1 MSAELLQ
8 TMQRL
13 VSQTT
18 EAMKPTDYIVGVV
31 ETVGPL
37 SIRIEQKEVVTAEF
51 LELTDAVRD
60 YDVDIEVMHVT
71 EKRAGG
77 GGYAE
82 YASHD
87 HDYRG
92 RKKIRIYNGLHVG
105 EPVYLLRQAGGQS
118 FLVLSR
124 VKNHT
129 NLTGQWG

>member
-8 TMQRL
+8 TIQRL
-13 VSQTT
+13 IGQTT
-18 EAMKPTDYIVGVV
+18 EAMKPTDYIIGVV

-37 SIRIEQKEVVTAEF
+37 SIRIEQKEIVSAEF

-92 RKKIRIYNGLHVG
+92 RKKIRVYNGLHVG

-124 VKNHT
+124 VKNHA

>member
-18 EAMKPTDYIVGVV
+18 EAMKPADYIIGVV

-37 SIRIEQKEVVTAEF
+37 SIRIEQKEIVTAEF

-92 RKKIRIYNGLHVG
+92 RKKIRVYNGLHVG

>member
-92 RKKIRIYNGLHVG
+92 RKK
-105 EPVYLLRQAGGQS
+105 S
-118 FLVLSR
+118 
-124 VKNHT
+124 T
-129 NLTGQWG
+129 TGCM